1 MTQRICQSKAF
12 HAHQTGMAVVIS
24 FFVAFLAF
32 GGVATAQNPVP
43 FINQPL
49 VPDAA
54 KPGGAE
60 FTLTVNGT
68 GFVPGSVV
76 RWNGSMRKTM
86 FVSKMRLTATITAS
100 DIAKARTAV
109 ITVLNPSPGGGKSN
123 TVFFEVTL
131 PTPSIALAK
140 AGFLDIG
147 ANATSVAVGDFN
159 DDGHLD
165 LAVANEN
172 SNSIKVLLGR
182 GDGTFNA
189 PMHYGVGSGSESV
202 AVGDFND
209 DGKPDLAVADVD
221 SGNVSVLLGN
231 GDGTFKASMHYGA
244 GSVPYSVVVGDFNAD
259 GKLDLAVTNNGSSN
273 VSVLLGNGDGTFQAA
288 VDYTVGLTPTEL
300 AVGDFNRDGK
310 LDLVVSSGGNSVS
323 VLLGIGDGTFRAG
336 ATYAAGRGPLAVGDF
351 NGDSKL
357 DLAIVSDVVRILLGN
372 GDGTFRAPVTYAVP
386 SGPLAVGDFNGD
398 RKLDLAV
405 GSTVLLGNGDG
416 TFGPPTHFSLGLDD
430 SRSVAIGDFNGDGRL
445 DIAVVD
451 YAGGEA
457 GVLLQIPTIS
467 LSKTSVTFADQLV
480 GSTSAAQTVTLSN
493 ISALRLSIGSI
504 AVTGTNATDYAQ
516 TNSCSSTLNP
526 GAKCNIAVTFGP
538 TKIGPRIASITIT
551 DNASGSPQS
560 IRLSG
565 TGVTAGSNA
574 TLAPT
579 GLTFVPQL
587 VDTASPAKRVKLANY
602 GTMPLSIASI
612 ATSGDFS
619 QTNGCG
625 SNIAAGASCTINVSF
640 KPTQTGTRT
649 GTLSITDNAPGS
661 PQTVHLQGAGTV
673 VKLVPASLNFGQLQQ
688 CKKKSQTA
696 TLTNTGRTALSI
708 SNITVTGAS
717 VFSQTNNCGAI
728 VGPGQS
734 CTVTGTFTTGGL
746 VGVPPGTYRGAVLI
760 FDNGGGGFQTLPLS
774 GTVVLC
780 RLCCF

>member
-24 FFVAFLAF
+24 FFVTFLAF

-351 NGDSKL
+351 NGD
-357 DLAIVSDVVRILLGN
+357 
-372 GDGTFRAPVTYAVP
+372 
-386 SGPLAVGDFNGD
+386 

-430 SRSVAIGDFNGDGRL
+430 PRSVAIGDFNGDGRL

-625 SNIAAGASCTINVSF
+625 SSIAAGASCTINVSF

-673 VKLVPASLNFGQLQQ
+673 VKLVPARLNFGQLQQ

>member
-1 MTQRICQSKAF
+1 MPQRICQSNAF

-24 FFVAFLAF
+24 FFMAFLAF

-49 VPDAA
+49 VPDAV

-86 FVSKMRLTATITAS
+86 VVSKMRLTATITAS

-140 AGFLDIG
+140 AEFLDIG

-172 SNSIKVLLGR
+172 SSSIKVLLGR

-310 LDLVVSSGGNSVS
+310 PDLVVSSGGNGVS
-323 VLLGIGDGTFRAG
+323 ILLGIGDGTFRAG

-351 NGDSKL
+351 NGDGKL

-405 GSTVLLGNGDG
+405 GSNVLLGNGDG
-416 TFGPPTHFSLGLDD
+416 TFEPPTHFSLGLDD
-430 SRSVAIGDFNGDGRL
+430 PRSVAIGDFNGDGRL
-445 DIAVVD
+445 EIAVAE
-451 YAGGEA
+451 YIGKA
-457 GVLLQIPTIS
+457 GVVLQIPIIS
-467 LSKTSVTFADQLV
+467 LSRTDLRFTDQLV
-480 GSTSAAQTVTLSN
+480 GSTSPTQTVTVSN
-493 ISALRLSIGSI
+493 SSGLRVNFGSI
-504 AVTGTNATDYAQ
+504 AVTGTNAADFSQ
-516 TNSCSSTLNP
+516 TQTCSSTLAP
-526 GAKCNIAVTFGP
+526 EAQCTLRVAFKP
-538 TKIGPRIASITIT
+538 TKIGPRTATVTLT
-551 DNASGSPQS
+551 DNGSGSPQS
-560 IRLSG
+560 IKLSG
-565 TGVTAGSNA
+565 IGVISGPNA
-574 TLAPT
+574 TLAPAS
-579 GLTFVPQL
+579 LTFAPQL
-587 VDTASPAKRVKLANY
+587 LNTASASKSVKLANY
-602 GTMPLSIASI
+602 GTMPLDIAGF
-612 ATSGDFS
+612 AKSGDFAEMNTCRS
-619 QTNGCG
+619 
-625 SNIAAGASCTINVSF
+625 SVAAGASCTISVDF
-640 KPTQTGTRT
+640 KPAQTGTRT
-649 GTLSITDNAPGS
+649 GTLSIADNAPGS
-661 PQTVHLQGAGTV
+661 PQTVPLRGAGTV
-673 VKLVPASLNFGQLQQ
+673 VKLVPASLNFGTLQQ
-688 CKKKSQTA
+688 CKQATQTA
-696 TLTNTGRTALSI
+696 TLTNTGGTALSI
-708 SNITVTGAS
+708 SAITLTGAH
-717 VFSQTNNCGAI
+717 VFAQTNNCGAI
-728 VGPGQS
+728 VGAGQS
-734 CTVTGTFTTGGL
+734 CTVTVTFTTGF
-746 VGVPPGTYRGAVLI
+746 GVAAGTYKGALVI
-760 FDNGGGGFQTLPLS
+760 TDNGGGGSETLPLL

-780 RLCCF
+780 HLCCF